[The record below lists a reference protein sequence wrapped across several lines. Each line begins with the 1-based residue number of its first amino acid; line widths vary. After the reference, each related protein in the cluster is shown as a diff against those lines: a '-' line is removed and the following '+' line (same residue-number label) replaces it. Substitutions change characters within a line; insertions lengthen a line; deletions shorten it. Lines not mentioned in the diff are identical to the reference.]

1 MKEKQLRF
9 QDLEIWRIAAD
20 LSLVLFEYSDV
31 LDRKKILPV
40 DLRPLITA
48 NLAPSPGT
56 RPCCLALSSSSV
68 DAIPLWPCP
77 PSSFVN
83 AIPLLCCL
91 DGALSLLDTFMV
103 LPRPHQ
109 RRRRCAGTAIGLR
122 EKNQLGLL
130 LAARNQPREK
140 KPVFRVLRPAN
151 PRRPRSAETG
161 IYPCA
166 DAITARKT
174 FASSAHRPPCA
185 LS

>member
-91 DGALSLLDTFMV
+91 DGALS
-103 LPRPHQ
+103 
-109 RRRRCAGTAIGLR
+109 
-122 EKNQLGLL
+122 
-130 LAARNQPREK
+130 
-140 KPVFRVLRPAN
+140 
-151 PRRPRSAETG
+151 RSIPSWCCLVRTSGVE
-161 IYPCA
+161 
-166 DAITARKT
+166 DAQEPPSGCERKT
-174 FASSAHRPPCA
+174 N
-185 LS
+185 